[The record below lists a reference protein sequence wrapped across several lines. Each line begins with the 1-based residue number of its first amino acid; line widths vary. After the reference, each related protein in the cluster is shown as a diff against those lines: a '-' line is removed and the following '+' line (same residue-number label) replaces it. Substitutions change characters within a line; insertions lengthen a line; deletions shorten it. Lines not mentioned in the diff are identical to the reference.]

1 MLPPQFVVLVPV
13 KPPAVGKSRLS
24 ELGDGERRLLATAIA
39 LDTVE
44 ACRGADRVAQV
55 LAITDDAVLAGEL
68 TAIGCASI
76 PDGTSEDLNGTLSLA
91 AAEAHRRW
99 PDLVPVVL
107 LGDVPALRPDE
118 LDEALGSV
126 GAGEAAYV
134 VDADGFGS
142 TLYTAPY
149 DGFAPRFGAG
159 SAAAHSVAARP
170 ITGELAGL
178 RRDVDDLV
186 SLRAAWQLGVGP
198 RTRRRAA
205 PLVGDGPSDV
215 DQPVG

>member
-1 MLPPQFVVLVPV
+1 MFVILVPV
-13 KPPAVGKSRLS
+13 KPPAVGKSRLTG
-24 ELGDGERRLLATAIA
+24 LGDDDRRALAAAFA

-44 ACRGADRVAQV
+44 ACRAASLVGEV
-55 LAITDDAVLAGEL
+55 LGITDDAHFSAELA
-68 TAIGCASI
+68 AVGCATI
-76 PDGTSEDLNGTLSLA
+76 PDGTSDDLNGTLRQA

-99 PDLVPVVL
+99 PDLVPAAL
-107 LGDVPALRPDE
+107 LGDVPALMAEE

-126 GAGEAAYV
+126 AVGEAAFV
-134 VDADGFGS
+134 ADADGFGT

-149 DGFAPRFGAG
+149 DSFEPRFGAG
-159 SAAAHSVAARP
+159 SAAAHGAVARA

-178 RRDVDDLV
+178 RRDVDDLAD
-186 SLRAAWQLGVGP
+186 LRSAWDLGVGP

-215 DQPVG
+215 D